1 MGFLTGKTALITGA
15 GRAVLQDGSCGSI
28 GYGIATAYAK
38 EGANLVITGRNV
50 KKLEEAKQELESK
63 YGIKVLPVQADVCAG
78 GDNEATVQ
86 RVVKQA
92 VDAFG
97 GIQVLINN
105 AQASASG
112 VSLAE
117 HTTEQFDLAL
127 YSGLYAA
134 FYYMKACYPYLKQSH
149 GSVINFASGAG
160 LFGNYG
166 QCAYAAAKEGIR
178 GLSRVAATEWGP
190 DDINVNVVC
199 PLAWTAKLEQFQQAY
214 PEAFKA
220 NVKMP
225 PMGHY
230 GNAELEIG
238 RVCVRTSSI
247 CPARPSRWRAAWV
260 SARNFAFFFLLLNRQ
275 KRLCRWAQPLLS
287 ICCFWDQPRTAMH
300 SISSFAPLGMAATCT
315 QLRAGNGSAKALA
328 YSAFTAAKSLMSARK
343 ITVLTTLAMVRPAS
357 ARIAL
362 RFARLCAACSS
373 TVSAILPVAGSTG
386 I

>member
-86 RVVKQA
+86 NVVKQA

-166 QCAYAAAKEGIR
+166 QCAYAAAKRRASAACPAWPPPSGAR
-178 GLSRVAATEWGP
+178 MTSTSTLSARWPGPPSWSSSSRLTRRPSRPTSKCRPWATTATPNRRSAACASSWP
-190 DDINVNVVC
+190 C
-199 PLAWTAKLEQFQQAY
+199 
-214 PEAFKA
+214 
-220 NVKMP
+220 
-225 PMGHY
+225 
-230 GNAELEIG
+230 
-238 RVCVRTSSI
+238 RTSSS
-247 CPARPSRWRAAWV
+247 CPAKPSRWRAAWV

-287 ICCFWDQPRTAMH
+287 ICCFWD
-300 SISSFAPLGMAATCT
+300 
-315 QLRAGNGSAKALA
+315 
-328 YSAFTAAKSLMSARK
+328 
-343 ITVLTTLAMVRPAS
+343 
-357 ARIAL
+357 
-362 RFARLCAACSS
+362 
-373 TVSAILPVAGSTG
+373 
-386 I
+386 